1 MSIPS
6 YSSQQKPTATVISPA
21 SSPARLKSPRSSPP
35 LRRLLDETAD
45 LIDSPSFSQIL
56 TLLLDTTFSHLTD
69 VNVRSQA
76 FKLPFSSLSQIQE
89 LPSTAILASQDRYDP
104 LSASTKLATILAVVT
119 RQAHVIGNGILNEYV
134 QTIEGVRELEAF
146 AAVIYC
152 SNFELEIVG
161 EVGAEQ
167 IEEQSRL
174 RSGAAGRGK

>member
-1 MSIPS
+1 MS
-6 YSSQQKPTATVISPA
+6 SPA
-21 SSPARLKSPRSSPP
+21 SSPPCLQSSRISPS

-76 FKLPFSSLSQIQE
+76 FKLPLSSLSQIQE
-89 LPSTAILASQDRYDP
+89 LPSTATLASQDCYDP

-119 RQAHVIGNGILNEYV
+119 RQAHVIGNGIPNEYV

-167 IEEQSRL
+167 M
-174 RSGAAGRGK
+174 RSGAGGWGK